1 MTENGVQDLWRSE
14 DPLEELES
22 ALWCVTKATSAMTD
36 EEELR
41 AWEQAVAVLHDFGKL
56 AETLHNDPLLLVC
69 TDAMT
74 RAEEELT
81 RVHDRLSRP
90 EGERVHWRER
100 ERLEA
105 MIKRSDALS
114 NAYHAIEEQN
124 WKGGES
130 QRKRALEVLRE
141 MGGEVDEQFD
151 RYRVECGIPEGLR

>member
-14 DPLEELES
+14 DPLEELAS
-22 ALWCVTKATSAMTD
+22 DLWGVSKAISAMTD

-41 AWEQAVAVLHDFGKL
+41 AWEQAVAVLHDFDKL
-56 AETLHNDPLLLVC
+56 AETLHNDPLLLAR

-81 RVHDRLSRP
+81 RVYDRLSRP
-90 EGERVHWRER
+90 EGERLHPRER